1 MEQQIEALVEALAKL
16 PPDERIAAINRL
28 MQALRRVHPIQDPVG
43 FPQWVPAE
51 QVHANHYNPNNVAPP
66 EMRLLYLSVKEDGYT
81 QPIVTYWDEAQGK
94 YIIVDGFHRHRVGK
108 EYRDIRER
116 VRGHLPIVVIN
127 KDLANRM
134 ASTIRHN
141 RARGKHSVE
150 GMTNL
155 VVELAGLGWD
165 DSQIAKHLG
174 MDAEEVLRLKQAS
187 GIADLFKDRHYSRS
201 WVLADKET
209 GTRAWE

>member
-1 MEQQIEALVEALAKL
+1 MLQLEQIEAAIESLAGL
-16 PPDERIAAINRL
+16 PPADRIAAINRI
-28 MQALRRVHPIQDPVG
+28 MAALRRVHPIPDPVG
-43 FPQWVPAE
+43 FPQWVPADM
-51 QVHANHYNPNNVAPP
+51 VTANHYNPNNVAPP

-81 QPIVTYWDEAQGK
+81 QPIVTYWDEERGR

-108 EYRDIRER
+108 EYRDIQER
-116 VRGHLPIVVIN
+116 CHGHLPIVVIN

-155 VVELAGLGWD
+155 VVELVELGWD

-187 GIADLFKDRHYSRS
+187 GIAELFKDRHYSRS
-201 WVLADKET
+201 WVLGDREVD
-209 GTRAWE
+209 